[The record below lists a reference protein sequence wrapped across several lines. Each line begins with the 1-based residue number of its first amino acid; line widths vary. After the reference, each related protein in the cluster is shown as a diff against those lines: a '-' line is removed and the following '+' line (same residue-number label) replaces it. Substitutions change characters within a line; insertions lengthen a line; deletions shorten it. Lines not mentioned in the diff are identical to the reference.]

1 MDNNQLLKIL
11 EGIISIEIKDK
22 EGNKKVIYVK
32 KGIEQYMEGTND
44 KATS

>member
-22 EGNKKVIYVK
+22 EGNSKIVYVK
-32 KGIEQYMEGTND
+32 EGIDKYMEGAND
-44 KATS
+44 KIKG